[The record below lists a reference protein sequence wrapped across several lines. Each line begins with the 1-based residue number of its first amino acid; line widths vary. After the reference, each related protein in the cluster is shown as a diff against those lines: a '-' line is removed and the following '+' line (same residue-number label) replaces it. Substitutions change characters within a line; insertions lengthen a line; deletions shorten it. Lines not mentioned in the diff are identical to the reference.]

1 MIIQILKLLLFAS
14 GSVTPLAILNGHEKT
29 ITCVAVSASHGLVAS
44 GAKRNY
50 NTQII
55 IVIPHTIPPS
65 PPSFHSFL
73 VVPLLNIIPFVPL
86 VLSSPIRWL
95 LPPAQYFR

>member
-1 MIIQILKLLLFAS
+1 MIIQILKLLSFAS

-50 NTQII
+50 NTQ
-55 IVIPHTIPPS
+55 
-65 PPSFHSFL
+65 
-73 VVPLLNIIPFVPL
+73 
-86 VLSSPIRWL
+86 
-95 LPPAQYFR
+95 Y